1 MTPNFINCVWLK
13 PNGDYEWCEEKISHI
28 DYVKKFRPDLKPDE
42 NLFPKDPDLSL
53 LLVFMK
59 DTGWVRVSINIT
71 TKDLYFHFEK
81 PLTDAQNKTID
92 DMEKSGYK
100 TTTSEEEKAYE
111 LPI

>member
-1 MTPNFINCVWLK
+1 MTPNFLNCVWLK
-13 PNGDYEWCEEKISHI
+13 PNGEYEGDENISHI
-28 DYVKKFRPDLKPDE
+28 NYVKKYRPDLKPNE

-81 PLTDAQNKTID
+81 PLTDSQNKTIN
-92 DMEKSGYK
+92 DMEKSGYQ
-100 TTTSEEEKAYE
+100 TITSDEEKPPD
-111 LPI
+111 LQV

>member
-1 MTPNFINCVWLK
+1 MTPNFLNCVWLK
-13 PNGDYEWCEEKISHI
+13 PDGEYEGDEKISHI
-28 DYVKKFRPDLKPDE
+28 DYVKKHSSDLKPDK

-59 DTGWVRVSINIT
+59 TTGWVRVSIDIT

-81 PLTDAQNKTID
+81 ELTDAQNKTID
-92 DMEKSGYK
+92 DMEKSGYN
-100 TTTSEEEKAYE
+100 TITSEEEKAYE